1 MMTTTNTKIRS
12 PSLSKKSKFP
22 TITALEIA
30 VPDRL
35 SDREAVIEME
45 RRSLEATLNEFDAS
59 KIGSFVM
66 TSSTGYEAPSLELL
80 LPKEFNLSKTLR
92 RTFVGHMGCHAAF
105 NAIKIA
111 LDSLVAR
118 PHEAVLVTC
127 TDCSS
132 VHMRTESSATQSVSH
147 ALFGDATVSMLMT
160 MEDCSIGLQVIGTH
174 TESLYE
180 NAGDLG
186 LTIAN
191 DGFRMWVKPQIPYIL
206 EAAIE
211 GFVKR
216 LLEPFGVD
224 REQIKYWGIHPGGP
238 KILRLIGQVL
248 KLSPTQM
255 RPSQFILENYGNCA
269 SPTILMILHD
279 LLKIDRPQSGDYGIM
294 LAFGPSLTI
303 EGMLLRF

>member
-22 TITALEIA
+22 TITALEIV

-127 TDCSS
+127 TDCAS

-186 LTIAN
+186 LTITN
-191 DGFRMWVKPQIPYIL
+191 DGFRMWKPQIPYIL

-211 GFVKR
+211 GFVER
-216 LLEPFGVD
+216 LLEPLGVN

-269 SPTILMILHD
+269 SPTILMILHEI
-279 LLKIDRPQSGDYGIM
+279 LKSDRPQSDDYGIM
-294 LAFGPSLTI
+294 LAFGPGLTI

>member
-1 MMTTTNTKIRS
+1 
-12 PSLSKKSKFP
+12 
-22 TITALEIA
+22 
-30 VPDRL
+30 
-35 SDREAVIEME
+35 ME